1 MRRGALWLLLLVLC
15 QSCAFPG
22 TGPSIEDVVDLQLR
36 SMSSRR
42 ALTSPKVHITRR
54 VPEGTL
60 ALFTYQADSG
70 AGPERLSGVFVL
82 QRAGLGWS
90 PMVGGSIAPIP
101 FDETASA
108 VQFGIEIMGMGEG
121 ANQYSVAYGVVSDAA
136 VSEIV
141 ATFSDGSQ
149 ERTAVENGAYLIV
162 RLPAAEIT
170 RVEALDATGQV
181 LHRQDGR

>member
-1 MRRGALWLLLLVLC
+1 MSRRVIWLLLLVLC

-22 TGPSIEDVVDLQLR
+22 STQSIKDVLDLQVR

-42 ALTSPKVHITRR
+42 ALTSPEVHITRR

-101 FDETASA
+101 FDERASA
-108 VQFGIEIMGMGEG
+108 VQFVTEIMGEG
-121 ANQYSVAYGVVSDAA
+121 AERYSIAYGVVSDAA
-136 VSEIV
+136 VREVV
-141 ATFSDGSQ
+141 ATFADGSQ
-149 ERTAVENGAYLIV
+149 ERAAIENGAYLV
-162 RLPAAEIT
+162 VKLPTAEIT
-170 RVEALDATGQV
+170 QIEALDAAGQV
-181 LHRQDGR
+181 LHRHDGR